1 MVLDLDDV
9 DGVVQA
15 GFEELIAVSVLGLE
29 RQGVFTYFADG
40 GLVGTTLVDC
50 SVSVED
56 CFGLS
61 VAGSGVL
68 HSEMWSEDC
77 GMIRW

>member
-1 MVLDLDDV
+1 MDLNDV

-15 GFEELIAVSVLGLE
+15 GLEELIAVSVLGLE
-29 RQGVFTYFADG
+29 RQGVFTYFADV

-56 CFGLS
+56 CLGLS
-61 VAGSGVL
+61 IAGSGVL
-68 HSEMWSEDC
+68 HSGTWSGDC
-77 GMIRW
+77 GMMRW

>member
-1 MVLDLDDV
+1 MGLDLDDV

-15 GFEELIAVSVLGLE
+15 GLEELIAVSVLGLE
-29 RQGVFTYFADG
+29 RQSVFTYFADG

-61 VAGSGVL
+61 VAGSGIV
-68 HSEMWSEDC
+68 HPGTWSGDC
-77 GMIRW
+77 GMIG